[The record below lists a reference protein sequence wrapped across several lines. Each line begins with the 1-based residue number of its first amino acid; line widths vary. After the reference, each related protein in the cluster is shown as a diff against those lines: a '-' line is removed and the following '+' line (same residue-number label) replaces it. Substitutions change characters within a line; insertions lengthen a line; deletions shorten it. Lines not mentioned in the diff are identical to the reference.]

1 MRSHWL
7 RRCTTLAA
15 AAVTA
20 ACAPAGPSAQAPAP
34 VVRVDTVRLV
44 DTVGARLAVPD
55 TALKAGRFDNGKM
68 WTFEY
73 PPLDYFRE
81 AYGFAPDSAWF
92 RTARLGALRLPNCT
106 ASFVS
111 PDGLVLTNHHCARE
125 SAVAVGRP
133 GEAPMDSG
141 FYAATLAD
149 ERRIPDLYLD
159 QLIAIEDITAALDTV
174 ADDAR
179 DAATETLTAA
189 IAERHG
195 GEAAGIEVE
204 AVSLWNGAK
213 TSAYVFRRFD
223 DVRLVMVPELQLG
236 FFGGD
241 PDNFT
246 YPRYALDMSFLRVY
260 VDDKPY
266 RPEVFFR
273 LSVAGVQDGDPVFV
287 IGNPG
292 STNRLQTVAQLEYRR
307 DIGDKALLEFLTS
320 RLNAMRDYRDAFP
333 AQADSIDILNKIF
346 SLSNSEKA
354 YGGMWR
360 GLQDPVIMAR
370 RADAEAAFQA
380 AIARDPTLQT
390 RYGNLIARMAELQTR
405 KQPYAADAHAWAAFG
420 APDWTSATTL
430 RGIWAAQYLN
440 ARRGGAPAEALAGL
454 ADQLKAVGHQPTG
467 LQERLLAAR
476 LTDLQRAYGDTAALV
491 RGILEGAT
499 PAERARAIVSQSAL
513 ADSAR
518 AVAALEGGTIS
529 DADPAAVLAT
539 KLLPRFFQYQSGFGA
554 VTQEEAA
561 VALELGRAHF
571 AVYGTSEPPDATFS
585 LRIADGVVKGYD
597 YNGTRA
603 PVFTTFYGMYDR
615 FRSFPGVP
623 DWQLPTRWQKP
634 PAAFDLG
641 TPLNFVATADIIG
654 GNSGSPA
661 LNRNLELV
669 GLVFDGNVESLPG
682 DYIYLPEKN
691 RTVAVDA
698 RGILEA
704 LRDMYRATRLVQ
716 ELTQTR

>member
-1 MRSHWL
+1 MRSIL
-7 RRCTTLAA
+7 RLRYLSVAA
-15 AAVTA
+15 PLIAA
-20 ACAPAGPSAQAPAP
+20 ACAPSAPSQAPAP
-34 VVRVDTVRLV
+34 VVRVDTVRIV
-44 DTVGARLAVPD
+44 DTVAAGPAVPD
-55 TALKAGRFDNGKM
+55 TALRAGRFDIGKM

-111 PDGLVLTNHHCARE
+111 ADGLVLTNHHCARE

-141 FYAATLAD
+141 FYAVTLAD
-149 ERRIPDLYLD
+149 ERRVPELYLD

-179 DAATETLTAA
+179 EAAAEAVTAA
-189 IAERHG
+189 IAERQG
-195 GEAAGIEVE
+195 GEAAGIVVE
-204 AVSLWNGAK
+204 TVSLWNGAK

-223 DVRLVMVPELQLG
+223 DVRVVMVPELQLG

-260 VDDKPY
+260 VDGKPY

-273 LSVAGVQDGDPVFV
+273 WSVAGVQEGDPIFV

-307 DIGDKALLEFLTS
+307 DIGDRALVDFLTS
-320 RLNAMRDYRDAFP
+320 RRQAMQDYRQAFP
-333 AQADSIDILNKIF
+333 AQADSIDIVNKIF

-354 YGGMWR
+354 YGGMLR

-370 RADAEAAFQA
+370 RADAEATFQA
-380 AIARDPTLQT
+380 ALAKDPALQT
-390 RYGNLIARMAELQTR
+390 RYGSLIGHMAELQAR
-405 KQPYAADAHAWAAFG
+405 KRTFAADAYAWAAFG
-420 APDWTSATTL
+420 APDWTSAVTL

-440 ARRGGAPAEALAGL
+440 ARRGGAPAEALTGL
-454 ADQLKAVGHQPTG
+454 VEQFKAVGHQPPG

-476 LTDLQRAYGDTAALV
+476 LADLRRAYGDTAAVV
-491 RGILEGAT
+491 RGILAGAT
-499 PAERARAIVSQSAL
+499 PEERARAIIGQSAI
-513 ADSAR
+513 ADSAKAGAALDADTLSETDP
-518 AVAALEGGTIS
+518 AVA
-529 DADPAAVLAT
+529 LAT
-539 KLLPRFFQYQSGFGA
+539 ALLPQFFTYQQGFGT
-554 VTQEEAA
+554 VSQEEAA

-571 AVYGTSEPPDATFS
+571 AVYGTTKPPDATFS
-585 LRIADGVVKGYD
+585 LRIADGMVKGYD

-623 DWQLPTRWQKP
+623 DWQLPARWVTP
-634 PAAFDLG
+634 SPNFDLG

-661 LNRNLELV
+661 LNQKLELV

-704 LRDMYRATRLVQ
+704 LRDVYGATRLVT
-716 ELTQTR
+716 ELTGGR

>member
-1 MRSHWL
+1 MRSIAKL
-7 RRCTTLAA
+7 RVPALSILVA
-15 AAVTA
+15 A
-20 ACAPAGPSAQAPAP
+20 ACAPASSSQAPGP
-34 VVRVDTVRLV
+34 VVRVDTVRIV
-44 DTVGARLAVPD
+44 DTVAARPAVPD
-55 TALKAGRFDNGKM
+55 TALRAGRFDNGKM

-92 RTARLGALRLPNCT
+92 RAARLGALRLPNCT

-125 SAVAVGRP
+125 SAVAVRRP

-141 FYAATLAD
+141 FYAVSMAD
-149 ERRIPDLYLD
+149 ERRVPELYLD

-174 ADDAR
+174 AADAR
-179 DAATETLTAA
+179 DQAAEVVTAA
-189 IAERHG
+189 ISERHG
-195 GEAAGIEVE
+195 GEAAGIVVE
-204 AVSLWNGAK
+204 TVALWNGAK

-260 VDDKPY
+260 VDGKPY
-266 RPEVFFR
+266 RPEVHFR
-273 LSVAGVQDGDPVFV
+273 WSVTGAQDGDPVFV

-307 DIGDKALLEFLTS
+307 DIGDKALLDFLTS
-320 RLNAMRDYRDAFP
+320 RLRAMQDYRQAFP
-333 AQADSIDILNKIF
+333 AQADSIDIVNKIF
-346 SLSNSEKA
+346 SLSNSQKA
-354 YGGMWR
+354 YGGMWS

-370 RADAEAAFQA
+370 RADAEAAFRA
-380 AIARDPTLQT
+380 AIAKDSSLQA
-390 RYGNLIARMAELQTR
+390 RYGTLIGQMADLQTR
-405 KQPYAADAHAWAAFG
+405 KRAFAADAHAWAAFG

-440 ARRGGAPAEALAGL
+440 ARRGGAPADALTGIVE
-454 ADQLKAVGHQPTG
+454 QFKSVGHQPPG

-476 LTDLQRAYGDTAALV
+476 LVDLQRAYGDTAAVV
-491 RGILEGAT
+491 RGILGGAT
-499 PAERARAIVSQSAL
+499 PQERARAIVSQSAL
-513 ADSAR
+513 ADSAK
-518 AVAALEGGTIS
+518 AVAALDAGTLS
-529 DADPAAVLAT
+529 ETDPAVTLAT
-539 KLLPRFFQYQSGFGA
+539 ALLPRFVTYQQGFGA
-554 VTQEEAA
+554 VTTEEEA

-571 AVYGTSEPPDATFS
+571 AVYGTSKPPDATFS
-585 LRIADGVVKGYD
+585 LRIADGVVMGYD

-623 DWQLPTRWQKP
+623 DWQLPARWTKP
-634 PAAFDLG
+634 SPDFDLG

-661 LNRNLELV
+661 LNQKLELV
-669 GLVFDGNVESLPG
+669 GLVFDGNIESLPG

-704 LRDMYRATRLVQ
+704 LRDMYGATRLVQ